1 MTAMDPQLI
10 KNEIHRFRAARDKL
24 VKAIVPTSKE
34 AAEKV
39 ISFAYE
45 FGVYAAVQEVMKAN
59 NPTAVTAARQNAQA
73 LAQILGSIIAI
84 TDRLDWLVSQH
95 NAAAAANDPAHQR
108 VFMHFDRGFTI
119 DQQKGT
125 ITYLDGFSEPRP
137 VQLLVVHT
145 KDQPEPGRFVSFSK
159 DNEQRAHRR

>member
-1 MTAMDPQLI
+1 MDPQLI

-24 VKAIVPTSKE
+24 VKTIVPTSKE

-45 FGVYAAVQEVMKAN
+45 FGVYAAVQEVMKVN

-73 LAQILGSIIAI
+73 LAQILGSVIAI

-95 NAAAAANDPAHQR
+95 NDAAAANDPAHQR

-125 ITYLDGFSEPRP
+125 ITYLDGPSEPRP
-137 VQLLVVHT
+137 VHLSVVHT
-145 KDQPEPGRFVSFSK
+145 KDQPEPGRALRLVSK

>member
-10 KNEIHRFRAARDKL
+10 KNEINRFRAARDKL
-24 VKAIVPTSKE
+24 VKAIAPSSKE

-45 FGVYAAVQEVMKAN
+45 FGVYAAVQEVMRVN

-84 TDRLDWLVSQH
+84 TDRLDWLVSRH
-95 NAAAAANDPAHQR
+95 NDGAAANNPAHER
-108 VFMHFDRGFTI
+108 VFMHFDREFTI
-119 DQQKGT
+119 DQQKG
-125 ITYLDGFSEPRP
+125 IVTYLDDPSNPRP
-137 VQLLVVHT
+137 IQLSVVHT
-145 KDQPEPGRFVSFSK
+145 KDQPEPGRALRLVQQG
-159 DNEQRAHRR
+159 QRAESS